1 VNVKASD
8 SFFLLVLLVWLSFP
22 AFAQQEAGNI
32 LLSASNGEIRVKS
45 DAPLELIEASSRQ
58 LKGVIDITG
67 RSFSFS
73 VNTRSIQGFN
83 SPLQQEHFYE
93 NYMETSKYPV
103 STFKGKIIEQ
113 VDLSVDGNY
122 QLRAKGL
129 LNVHGVEQERI
140 IKADVKVKGEII
152 TVTSSFTVPLTD
164 HNITIPKIV
173 YQKIAEEILVTVTAN
188 FTRVKK

>member
-1 VNVKASD
+1 VKASD

>member
-1 VNVKASD
+1 MKASV
-8 SFFLLVLLVWLSFP
+8 SFFVLVLLVWVSLS
-22 AFAQQEAGNI
+22 AFAQQEAGNV
-32 LLSASNGEIRVKS
+32 LLSASNGEIRIKS

-58 LKGVIDITG
+58 LKGVIDITS

-73 VNTRSIQGFN
+73 VNNRSIQGFN

-93 NYMETSKYPV
+93 NYLETSKYPV

-113 VDLSVDGNY
+113 VDLSVNGNY
-122 QLRAKGL
+122 QVRAKGL

-140 IKADVKVKGEII
+140 IKADIKVKGELII
-152 TVTSSFTVPLTD
+152 VTSSFTVPLTD

-188 FTRVKK
+188 FTRVNK

>member
-1 VNVKASD
+1 VKASV
-8 SFFLLVLLVWLSFP
+8 SFFVLLLLVWVSLS
-22 AFAQQEAGNI
+22 AFAQQEAGNV
-32 LLSASNGEIRVKS
+32 LLSASNGEIRIKS

-73 VNTRSIQGFN
+73 VNNRSIQGFN

-113 VDLSVDGNY
+113 VDLSEDGNY
-122 QLRAKGL
+122 QVRAKGL

-140 IKADVKVKGEII
+140 IKADIEVKGGLII
-152 TVTSSFTVPLTD
+152 VTSSFTVPLTD
-164 HNITIPKIV
+164 HNINIPKIV

-188 FTRVKK
+188 FTRVNK

>member
-1 VNVKASD
+1 VKASV
-8 SFFLLVLLVWLSFP
+8 SFFVLVLLVWVSLS
-22 AFAQQEAGNI
+22 AFAQQEAGNV
-32 LLSASNGEIRVKS
+32 LLSASNGEIRIKS

-58 LKGVIDITG
+58 LKGVIDITS

-73 VNTRSIQGFN
+73 VNNRSIQGFN

-93 NYMETSKYPV
+93 NYLETSKYPV

-113 VDLSVDGNY
+113 VDLSVNGNY
-122 QLRAKGL
+122 QVRAKGL

-140 IKADVKVKGEII
+140 IKADIKVKGELII
-152 TVTSSFTVPLTD
+152 VTSSFTVPLTD

-188 FTRVKK
+188 FTRVNK

>member
-8 SFFLLVLLVWLSFP
+8 SFFVLVLLVWLSFP

>member
-1 VNVKASD
+1 MKAAC
-8 SFFLLVLLVWLSFP
+8 SFLVLFLLASVSFP
-22 AFAQQEAGNI
+22 AFAQQEAGNV
-32 LLSASNGEIRVKS
+32 LLSASNGEIRIKS
-45 DAPLELIEASSRQ
+45 DAPLEMIEASSRQ

-73 VNTRSIQGFN
+73 INTRSIQGFN

-113 VDLSVDGNY
+113 IDLSVDGNY

-140 IKADVKVKGEII
+140 IKADVKVKGELI
-152 TVTSSFTVPLTD
+152 TVTSSFTVPLSD

-173 YQKIAEEILVTVTAN
+173 YQKIAEEILVSVTAN

>member
-1 VNVKASD
+1 MKASD

-32 LLSASNGEIRVKS
+32 LLSASNGEIRIKS

>member
-1 VNVKASD
+1 MKASD

-32 LLSASNGEIRVKS
+32 LLSASNGEIRIKS

-93 NYMETSKYPV
+93 NYMETSKYPG

>member
-1 VNVKASD
+1 VKASD

-32 LLSASNGEIRVKS
+32 LLSASNGEIRIKS

>member
-1 VNVKASD
+1 MKASD

>member
-1 VNVKASD
+1 V
-8 SFFLLVLLVWLSFP
+8 SFP
-22 AFAQQEAGNI
+22 AFAQQEAGNV
-32 LLSASNGEIRVKS
+32 LLSASNGEIRIKS

-122 QLRAKGL
+122 QVRAKGM
-129 LNVHGVEQERI
+129 LNVHGIEQERI
-140 IKADVKVKGEII
+140 IKADIKVIGEFI

-188 FTRVKK
+188 FTRVNK